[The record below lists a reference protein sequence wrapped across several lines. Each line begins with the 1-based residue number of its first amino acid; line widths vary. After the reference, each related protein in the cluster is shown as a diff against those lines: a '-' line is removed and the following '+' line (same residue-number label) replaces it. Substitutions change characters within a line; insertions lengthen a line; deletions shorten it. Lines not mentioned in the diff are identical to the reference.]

1 MCAVGFIG
9 LNCQSDGLPSISTL
23 TQDVKANSGHP
34 TTFTCVVQ
42 DNVHTT
48 VTIEIASSSYSPTS
62 TTGGLHPNYVR
73 THYFND
79 VSVTDGEN
87 VKCIATYS
95 GGTILKTI
103 EATAFVQP
111 VLRDAPLIENIET
124 YQVTVKWNTWQRGV
138 DIGDG
143 PIEKYEVWY
152 KKTSENDYAAYPQVV
167 SSQTVLVVDGLSP
180 YTDYMFA
187 VRTYR
192 PGEGG
197 DGALN
202 PYVRAT
208 TKCDSPLGRPNL
220 NQASTVTSSYIQITW
235 ETAEADLEPARL
247 RCNEVASY
255 TVYFRINGSNT
266 EYDTIMTDSDDTG
279 VTITELNPC
288 TAYEL
293 TMTMD
298 NMAGSGPS
306 SNQLLLT
313 TRSGIPPKV
322 SDLTANV
329 ESSSVIRSTWSK
341 PENFSCPLEGYELV
355 FEQVSGYEC
364 GDKITFGPKSLTS
377 NMTEHIV
384 DNLYPHTDFSVTV
397 IPFSNSGMG
406 SSSVV
411 IKTTREDE
419 PSMPLNLQT
428 RRVSDT
434 EIKATWNP
442 PKCPNGILISY
453 VIHYWETDKDES
465 TASQV
470 RYILNS
476 DVTTD
481 ASKNVYYK
489 IGELMPNTN
498 YTLQVV
504 AENSCCTSIRSN
516 AATADTKPL
525 SSVGSSSAVISGSV
539 VGVLV
544 LVLLVLILSVFV
556 YLRRTGRSLK
566 DIFSKQRDANYE
578 NATEISYSCPLDTEE
593 STRIIPVENPYAN
606 VETHVQNVSEDDNVT
621 EDEKVPF
628 KPELKPKP
636 AIAPKPDTTVTQI
649 HETATALKP
658 EIQPIKIKDLV
669 AYIKRKNKSE
679 TDGFK
684 TEYKL
689 LPPDDVAAYTFSLTD
704 INKPKNRFRNVL
716 AYDRSR
722 VILVDENE
730 DSESDYINASYIN
743 GYKKKKAYIATQGPK
758 IWTIADLW
766 KMVWQ
771 EKSTCILMATNLN
784 EKNKEKCAKYWPDQ
798 PEGEKVYDAISVKN
812 VREEVFVDSMIRTFH
827 VKKVDQGR
835 VREIKQFHFTVWP
848 DMGVPQYP
856 STVLAFLRR
865 IRAYI
870 PSNAGPLVVHCSAG
884 VGRTGTFITIDSM
897 LEMAEAEGKVDIF
910 NFVYQARQ
918 DRMHFVQTSDQY
930 EFIYSAVL
938 EATVYGNTEIE
949 TGNLRMK
956 LTELKMK
963 DKATRKSALDK
974 EFRILNEVSSEP
986 IDGECSDG
994 REKENFGKNRYPEI
1008 IPIDRCRPLLT
1019 TPVDIKGSTD
1029 YINASFLTAYTRKD
1043 AFLATQMP
1051 MSHTIVD
1058 FWRMVYDYQANT
1070 IVMLND
1076 MDSEEMRRG
1085 QYWCD
1090 DGIMRYGPFEVEVLE
1105 TEDIG
1110 HIVERSIGLTLY
1122 STKKGGKTVVKRT
1135 ITHLQLTAWPSDKD
1149 IPDSTSIMSEM
1160 LTLVEKAQQ
1169 QSGDNRIAVHCRNGL
1184 GRSGVFCAFVAAN
1197 EKIKMEQIVNVFQA
1211 VKTLR
1216 DNRPQ
1221 MVETLAQYEYI
1232 YDALLAYLDSFATY
1246 ANFE

>member
-1 MCAVGFIG
+1 METES
-9 LNCQSDGLPSISTL
+9 NP
-23 TQDVKANSGHP
+23 
-34 TTFTCVVQ
+34 
-42 DNVHTT
+42 
-48 VTIEIASSSYSPTS
+48 YSPTS
-62 TTGGLHPNYVR
+62 TTGGEHPNYVH
-73 THYFND
+73 THTFNG

-95 GGTILKTI
+95 GGTTDKTI
-103 EATAFVQP
+103 GATVFDQP
-111 VLRDAPLIENIET
+111 VLGDGPLIENIEK
-124 YQVTVKWNTWQRGV
+124 YQVTVKWNAWQSGV

-143 PIEKYEVWY
+143 SILKYEVWY
-152 KKTSENDYAAYPQVV
+152 KKTSENDYTAYPKVV
-167 SSQTVLVVDGLSP
+167 PPSQTSLVVDGLSFN
-180 YTDYMFA
+180 TDYIFA
-187 VRTYR
+187 VKTYR
-192 PGEGG
+192 PGVGG
-197 DGALN
+197 GGALSPN
-202 PYVRAT
+202 VRAT
-208 TKCDSPLGRPNL
+208 TKCDYPLGWPNL
-220 NQASTVTSSYIQITW
+220 NDASTVTSSYIEITW
-235 ETAEADLEPARL
+235 ETAESDLEPARL

-255 TVYFRINGSNT
+255 TVYFKINGSNT
-266 EYDTIMTDSDDTG
+266 EYDTIMTDGTD

-288 TAYEL
+288 TTYEV
-293 TMTMD
+293 TVTMD
-298 NMAGSGPS
+298 NIAGSGPF

-313 TRSGIPPKV
+313 TWSGIPPKV
-322 SDLTANV
+322 RDLTANV

-341 PENFSCPLEGYELV
+341 PENFSCPLEGYELI
-355 FEQVSGYEC
+355 FEQVSEYEC
-364 GDKITFGPKSLTS
+364 GDKIAFGPKSITS
-377 NMTEHIV
+377 NMTEHSV
-384 DNLYPHTDFSVTV
+384 DNLYPHTNFSVTV

-411 IKTTREDE
+411 IKTTKEDE
-419 PSMPLNLQT
+419 PSMPLHLQT
-428 RRVSDT
+428 QRVSDT

-442 PKCPNGILISY
+442 PQCPNGILISY

-465 TASQV
+465 SASQV

-481 ASKNVYYK
+481 ASKSVYYK

-525 SSVGSSSAVISGSV
+525 PSAGSSPVVIYGSV
-539 VGVLV
+539 VGVFV
-544 LVLLVLILSVFV
+544 LVLLVLILSLFV
-556 YLRRTGRSLK
+556 YRRRTGRSL
-566 DIFSKQRDANYE
+566 DIFSKNRDANYE
-578 NATEISYSCPLDTEE
+578 NTTEVSYVCPLDTED
-593 STRIIPVENPYAN
+593 STRIIRTENPYAN
-606 VETHVQNVSEDDNVT
+606 VQTHEQNVT
-621 EDEKVPF
+621 EDEEVPF
-628 KPELKPKP
+628 KPELKSKP
-636 AIAPKPDTTVTQI
+636 PIAPKPDTTVTQI
-649 HETATALKP
+649 RETATARKP

-716 AYDRSR
+716 AYDHSR
-722 VILVDENE
+722 VILDDENE

-758 IWTIADLW
+758 VWTIADLW

-771 EKSTCILMATNLN
+771 EKSTCILMATNLK

-798 PEGEKVYDAISVKN
+798 PEGEKVYGAISVKN

-865 IRAYI
+865 IRAYN
-870 PSNAGPLVVHCSAG
+870 PSNAGPLIVHCSAG

-938 EATVYGNTEIE
+938 EATLYGNTEIE

-974 EFRILNEVSSEP
+974 EFQILNEVSSEP

-1019 TPVDIKGSTD
+1019 TPANIKGSTD

-1058 FWRMVYDYQANT
+1058 FWRMVYDYKANT

-1076 MDSEEMRRG
+1076 MDSEDMRKG

-1110 HIVERSIGLTLY
+1110 HIVERSIGLTLH
-1122 STKKGGKTVVKRT
+1122 SSKKGGQTVVKRT

-1184 GRSGVFCAFVAAN
+1184 GRSGVFCSFVAAN

-1221 MVETLAQYEYI
+1221 MVETL
-1232 YDALLAYLDSFATY
+1232 L
-1246 ANFE
+1246 